1 MNSIIN
7 FISPYMPIFVAVL
20 VAILLYLV
28 ALVSTKKLG
37 ITIIQTTKAIVDLIR
52 KGLQDAK
59 IGNEQLSNI
68 LMLMSQAI
76 VYVIAISESDD
87 IDSQTDEG
95 LQFIKNI
102 IKEFGYTVTAREL
115 IIIADVLKMAF
126 QVISS
131 MNLKVTALK
140 VDKDRIDVAKVTMI
154 AAKIKMAEYK
164 TK

>member
-140 VDKDRIDVAKVTMI
+140 VDKDRVDVAKVTMI